1 VRLTLRTMALAIG
14 STWIIGTSAAQAQT
28 PPAYY
33 YPAPGDYASAFGTVH
48 IPAAGYSYNAAPYA
62 VLAPRYR
69 LPAPRYR
76 ASAPRYPAPTYT
88 PAWGYGDTQYQ
99 GRYFYT
105 GVPNWR
111 VGNTPAVAPDSGHED
126 YWLFLR

>member
-1 VRLTLRTMALAIG
+1 MALAIG

-48 IPAAGYSYNAAPYA
+48 IPAAGYYYNAAPYA

-69 LPAPRYR
+69 LPAPRY
-76 ASAPRYPAPTYT
+76 PRLRSSWPILP
-88 PAWGYGDTQYQ
+88 PELGLS
-99 GRYFYT
+99 
-105 GVPNWR
+105 PKNP
-111 VGNTPAVAPDSGHED
+111 GNS
-126 YWLFLR
+126 

>member
-14 STWIIGTSAAQAQT
+14 STWMIGTSAAQAQT

-48 IPAAGYSYNAAPYA
+48 IPAAGYYYNAPLYA
-62 VLAPRYR
+62 VPAPRYR
-69 LPAPRYR
+69 LSAPRYR
-76 ASAPRYPAPTYT
+76 APTYA
-88 PAWGYGDTQYQ
+88 PAWGYGDAQYQ

-111 VGNTPAVAPDSGHED
+111 VGNTPAIAPDSGYED